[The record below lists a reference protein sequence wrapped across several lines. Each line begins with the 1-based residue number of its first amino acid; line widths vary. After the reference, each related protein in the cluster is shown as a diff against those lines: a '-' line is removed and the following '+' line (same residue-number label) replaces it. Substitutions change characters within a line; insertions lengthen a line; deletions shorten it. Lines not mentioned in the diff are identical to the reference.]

1 MRSRLPS
8 SPPSPPQPESSSH
21 GQSTLYVFAMPRA
34 LVLNATFEPIGVVS
48 ARRALVLSLAGKVDV
63 LADSNDIIRSE
74 QLEMAFPSVVRLRYF
89 VRVPYQ
95 RTVPLNRRA
104 IFTRD
109 DHACQYCGRPAESID
124 HVHPRSRGGQHEW
137 NNVVAS
143 CRRCNTTKG
152 DRLLSECNHR
162 LRAAPVAPNGHS
174 WIRVAAGTV
183 PDEWAEYLPNAA

>member
-1 MRSRLPS
+1 M
-8 SPPSPPQPESSSH
+8 
-21 GQSTLYVFAMPRA
+21 ARA
-34 LVLNATFEPIGVVS
+34 LVLNATFEPIGVVA

-63 LADSNDIIRSE
+63 LADSDEIVHSE
-74 QLEMAFPSVVRLRYF
+74 QLEVAFPSVVRLRYF

-109 DHACQYCGRPAESID
+109 NHTCQYCGRPAESID
-124 HVHPRSRGGQHEW
+124 HVHPRSRGGRHEW
-137 NNVVAS
+137 ANVVAS

-152 DRLLSECNHR
+152 DRLLTECSHR
-162 LRAAPVAPNGHS
+162 LRRNPAAPAGHS

-183 PDEWAEYLPNAA
+183 PDAWADYLPAAA

>member
-1 MRSRLPS
+1 MS
-8 SPPSPPQPESSSH
+8 
-21 GQSTLYVFAMPRA
+21 RA

-48 ARRALVLSLAGKVDV
+48 ARRALVLTLAGKVDV
-63 LADSNDIIRSE
+63 LADSEQVIRSE
-74 QLEMAFPSVVRLRYF
+74 TLEMAFPSVVRLRYF

-109 DHACQYCGRPAESID
+109 QFSCQYCGRPAESID

-137 NNVVAS
+137 ENVVAS

-152 DRLLSECNHR
+152 DRLLTECSHR
-162 LRAAPVAPNGHS
+162 LRSKPAAPAGHS
-174 WIRVAAGTV
+174 WIRVAAGAV
-183 PDEWAEYLPNAA
+183 PKAWAEYLPVAA

>member
-1 MRSRLPS
+1 M
-8 SPPSPPQPESSSH
+8 
-21 GQSTLYVFAMPRA
+21 ARA

-48 ARRALVLSLAGKVDV
+48 SRRALVLSLSGKVDV
-63 LADSNDIIRSE
+63 LADSGEIIRSE
-74 QLEMAFPSVVRLRYF
+74 QLEIAFPSVVRLRYF

-104 IFTRD
+104 IFHRD
-109 DHACQYCGRPAESID
+109 DNTCQYCGRVAESID

-137 NNVVAS
+137 DNVVAS

-152 DRLLSECNHR
+152 DRLLSECTHH
-162 LRAAPVAPNGHS
+162 LRSRPVAPDGHS

-183 PDEWAEYLPNAA
+183 PDEWAEYLPAAA

>member
-1 MRSRLPS
+1 M
-8 SPPSPPQPESSSH
+8 
-21 GQSTLYVFAMPRA
+21 ARA
-34 LVLNATFEPIGVVS
+34 LVLNATFEPIGVVP

-63 LADSNDIIRSE
+63 LADSDQIIRSE

-109 DHACQYCGRPAESID
+109 DNTCQYCGRPAESID

-137 NNVVAS
+137 GNVVAS

-152 DRLLSECNHR
+152 DRLLSECSHR
-162 LRAAPVAPNGHS
+162 LRSTPTAPAGHS

-183 PDEWAEYLPNAA
+183 PDEWAAYLPSAA

>member
-1 MRSRLPS
+1 M
-8 SPPSPPQPESSSH
+8 
-21 GQSTLYVFAMPRA
+21 ARA

-48 ARRALVLSLAGKVDV
+48 ARRALVLSLSGKVDV
-63 LADSNDIIRSE
+63 LANSGELVRSE
-74 QLEMAFPSVVRLRYF
+74 QLEVAFPSVVRLRYF

-109 DHACQYCGRPAESID
+109 DSTCQYCGRAAESID

-137 NNVVAS
+137 ENVVAS

-152 DRLLSECNHR
+152 DRLLSECTHR
-162 LRAAPVAPNGHS
+162 LKTQPVAPAGHS
-174 WIRVAAGTV
+174 WVRVAVGTV
-183 PDEWAEYLPNAA
+183 PDEWTEFLPAAA

>member
-1 MRSRLPS
+1 M
-8 SPPSPPQPESSSH
+8 
-21 GQSTLYVFAMPRA
+21 ARA
-34 LVLNATFEPIGVVS
+34 LVLNATFEPIGVVA

-63 LADSNDIIRSE
+63 LADSEDWIRSE
-74 QLEMAFPSVVRLRYF
+74 QLEMAIPSVVRLRYF

-104 IFTRD
+104 VFTRD
-109 DHACQYCGRPAESID
+109 DHTCQYCGRPAESID
-124 HVHPRSRGGQHEW
+124 HVHPRSRGGRHEW

-152 DRLLSECNHR
+152 DRLLSECSHR
-162 LRAAPVAPNGHS
+162 LRTKPTAPAGHS

-183 PDEWAEYLPNAA
+183 PDAWVDYLPKAA

>member
-1 MRSRLPS
+1 M
-8 SPPSPPQPESSSH
+8 
-21 GQSTLYVFAMPRA
+21 ARA

-63 LADSNDIIRSE
+63 LADSDDIIRSE
-74 QLEMAFPSVVRLRYF
+74 QLEMVFPSVVRLRYF

-109 DHACQYCGRPAESID
+109 QFACQYCGRAAESID
-124 HVHPRSRGGQHEW
+124 HVHPRSRGGLHEW
-137 NNVVAS
+137 ENVVAS

-152 DRLLSECNHR
+152 DRLLSECSHR
-162 LRAAPVAPNGHS
+162 LRARPTAPAGHS

-183 PDEWAEYLPNAA
+183 PDAWFDYLPAAA

>member
-1 MRSRLPS
+1 M
-8 SPPSPPQPESSSH
+8 
-21 GQSTLYVFAMPRA
+21 ARA

-48 ARRALVLSLAGKVDV
+48 SRRALVLSLSGKVDV
-63 LADSNDIIRSE
+63 LANSDEIIRSE
-74 QLEMAFPSVVRLRYF
+74 QLEVAFPSVVRLRYF

-104 IFTRD
+104 IFHRD
-109 DHACQYCGRPAESID
+109 NGMCQYCGRAAESID

-137 NNVVAS
+137 DNVVAS

-162 LRAAPVAPNGHS
+162 LRSRPAAPDGHS

-183 PDEWAEYLPNAA
+183 PDEWAEYLPAAA

>member
-1 MRSRLPS
+1 M
-8 SPPSPPQPESSSH
+8 
-21 GQSTLYVFAMPRA
+21 ARA

-63 LADSNDIIRSE
+63 LAESNDIIRSE

-109 DHACQYCGRPAESID
+109 HNTCQYCGRPAESID

-137 NNVVAS
+137 ANVVAS

-152 DRLLSECNHR
+152 DRLLSECSHR
-162 LRAAPVAPNGHS
+162 LRTLPVAPNGHS

-183 PDEWAEYLPNAA
+183 PDEWAEYLPAAA

>member
-1 MRSRLPS
+1 M
-8 SPPSPPQPESSSH
+8 
-21 GQSTLYVFAMPRA
+21 ARA
-34 LVLNATFEPIGVVS
+34 LVLNATFEPIGVVP

-63 LADSNDIIRSE
+63 LAESADVVRSE
-74 QLEMAFPSVVRLRYF
+74 QLEVAFPSVVRLRYF

-109 DHACQYCGRPAESID
+109 HHTCQYCGRPAESID

-137 NNVVAS
+137 TNVVAS
-143 CRRCNTTKG
+143 CRRCNTSKG
-152 DRLLSECNHR
+152 DRLLTECSHK
-162 LRAAPVAPNGHS
+162 LRSQPTAPAGHS

-183 PDEWAEYLPNAA
+183 PDEWSDYLPSAA

>member
-1 MRSRLPS
+1 M
-8 SPPSPPQPESSSH
+8 
-21 GQSTLYVFAMPRA
+21 ARA

-48 ARRALVLSLAGKVDV
+48 ARRALVLSLSGKVDV
-63 LADSNDIIRSE
+63 LADSEDLVRSE
-74 QLEMAFPSVVRLRYF
+74 QLEVAFPSVVRLRYF

-109 DHACQYCGRPAESID
+109 NSTCQYCGRAAESID
-124 HVHPRSRGGQHEW
+124 HVHPRSRGGRHEW
-137 NNVVAS
+137 ENVVAS

-162 LRAAPVAPNGHS
+162 LKSPPVAPAGHS

-183 PDEWAEYLPNAA
+183 PEEWAEFLPAAA